1 MAKNRYDPKSIDE
14 LMGKWS
20 NKITRFGV
28 KTDSLQVLQ
37 AELDKALGPIL
48 SKKCRVANYR
58 DGTLVIEAV
67 SATLA
72 TRLNYLKLDILSH
85 LRQNGFAECGQVKV
99 TSNPDAQL
107 RLSEPKPSFKTQKSC
122 RTMSESTAEQLTEL
136 AAHAPPSL
144 QAKLL
149 KLATHAAKNKKK
161 K

>member
-20 NKITRFGV
+20 NKITQFGA

-48 SKKCRVANYR
+48 CKKCRVANYR
-58 DGTLVIEAV
+58 DGTLIIEAA

-85 LRQNGFAECGQVKV
+85 LRKNGFAECGQVKV
-99 TSNPDAQL
+99 ASNPDAQL
-107 RLSEPKPSFKTQKSC
+107 RLSEPKASLKPQKSG
-122 RTMSESTAEQLTEL
+122 RTMSEDTAAQLTEL
-136 AAHAPPSL
+136 AQYAPPSL

-149 KLATHAAKNKKK
+149 KLATHATKNRQKK
-161 K
+161 